1 MKSSLPGEKKDAE
14 KKILAATLCRT
25 REPWDDNLQRL
36 QVPFFRGDVSVGLA
50 SECDDDVAADAAQ
63 KHGAMYE
70 AGQLSH
76 DQATAYNNSFDALN
90 IHALS

>member
-1 MKSSLPGEKKDAE
+1 MQNQGALRWQPPEASS
-14 KKILAATLCRT
+14 
-25 REPWDDNLQRL
+25 
-36 QVPFFRGDVSVGLA
+36 PFFRGDVSVGLA